1 MAAVTP
7 AASVGMGRSGEHAT
21 PPVVLRSDRRRQLIY
36 RRSTPAPRPTTAN
49 PSRGGD
55 AKLRGLHRRQPG
67 YRTTHK
73 LDPRNAAD
81 AKANPDRDGLTNL
94 REYRLKGLPRDEDSD
109 NDGQDD
115 GDEVAIKTNIRD
127 ADSDDDGRKD
137 GDEDYDRDR
146 IANEDEDDATETCA
160 ADDDDRDRDN
170 VDDEDENEQGQ
181 RVLDADSDD
190 DGVADGA
197 EDRDEDGIENEDE
210 DDVDLDACSPDR
222 DGDGED
228 DEDEGDRY
236 GTIASFDTATSQLV
250 VASVSGFTFTLLITP
265 DTEIEFEYPDNL
277 DCEDETEPSAADLV
291 QGQQIAELEL
301 EDDGT
306 VEEIEL
312 LAAVC
317 PAPGTGS
324 GEDETEGED

>member
-1 MAAVTP
+1 M
-7 AASVGMGRSGEHAT
+7 
-21 PPVVLRSDRRRQLIY
+21 IY

-115 GDEVAIKTNIRD
+115 GDE
-127 ADSDDDGRKD
+127 
-137 GDEDYDRDR
+137 
-146 IANEDEDDATETCA
+146 
-160 ADDDDRDRDN
+160 
-170 VDDEDENEQGQ
+170 DENEQGQ

-190 DGVADGA
+190 DGVADGV